1 METLGIIGVGQLA
14 GYLIAGLRRGGDRRR
29 ILLAPRNLQ
38 TAKELALQHQCEVLD
53 SNQAVA
59 DQSDIVLLATRPE
72 QSLPVLQKLV
82 LREDQLLL
90 SVAAGVSLKDLESFA
105 QPASVARCLPLAP
118 AEVCAGATP
127 LIPKDPRAENLLKS
141 IVTVV
146 TVETEEQFEMGGVA
160 GCIGGWVFQLV
171 AELQQWLQ
179 QAGMSES
186 QARTLAIETF
196 HGATGL
202 AREKPEL
209 VLQQQ
214 ADEIGREGTYTKMF
228 IDDFRAR
235 GGFKALHDSS
245 DALLANLEKA

>member
-1 METLGIIGVGQLA
+1 MESLGIIGVGQLA
-14 GYLIAGLRRGGDRRR
+14 GYFVAGLRRGGDSRR

-38 TAKELALQHQCEVLD
+38 TANELALQHQCEVLG
-53 SNQAVA
+53 SNQAVVN
-59 DQSDIVLLATRPE
+59 QSDIVLLATRPE
-72 QSLPVLQKLV
+72 HSLLVLQDLTF
-82 LREDQLLL
+82 REDQLVL
-90 SVAAGVSLKDLESFA
+90 SVAAGVALKDLESFA

-127 LIPKDPRAENLLKS
+127 LIPNDSRAVNLLKS

-146 TVETEEQFEMGGVA
+146 AVDSEEQFEMGGVA
-160 GCIGGWVFQLV
+160 GCISGWVFQMV
-171 AELQQWLQ
+171 AELQRWLQ
-179 QAGMSES
+179 EAGMSES

-202 AREKPEL
+202 AREKPNL

-228 IDDFRAR
+228 IDEFRAR
-235 GGFKALHDSS
+235 GGFQALHDSS
-245 DALLANLEKA
+245 DALLSNLKK